1 MKHDFK
7 KIEIRIEHVVHN
19 KLDEEDFYF
28 IYAHI
33 DNRIKIIGKSK
44 NFPDIFKYKSLIED

>member
-33 DNRIKIIGKSK
+33 DNRIKLLENQK
-44 NFPDIFKYKSLIED
+44 IFLIFLNINL